1 MKLVRGPW
9 INDFLDE
16 AEIFPNGA
24 HDDQVD
30 AVSGAFEM
38 LASKVVNTT
47 GIDLLRGARI
57 YG

>member
-16 AEIFPNGA
+16 AEAFPGGS

-30 AVSGAFEM
+30 SASGAFEM
-38 LASKVVNTT
+38 LVRRKKIGA
-47 GIDLLRGARI
+47 IDKPKGW
-57 YG
+57 